1 MALAFRKMDAQLDEQ
16 TFEVTLDSS
25 YPTSGEDFT
34 AADVGFTTIREVI
47 VHGPFRN
54 GANAVL
60 VTWDEA
66 TSKLFAYWGNAGT
79 ASVLPEVTNAQSLAS
94 YTGRVTVRGR
104 R

>member
-1 MALAFRKMDAQLDEQ
+1 MALTYKKLDPCLDEA
-16 TFEVTLDSS
+16 TLDVTLDNS

-34 AADVGFTTIREVI
+34 AADVGFTELKEVI

-60 VTWDEA
+60 PVWDPA
-66 TSKLFAYWGNAGT
+66 TSKLFVYWGNAGT
-79 ASVLPEVTNAQSLAS
+79 ASILPEVTNTTSLAS